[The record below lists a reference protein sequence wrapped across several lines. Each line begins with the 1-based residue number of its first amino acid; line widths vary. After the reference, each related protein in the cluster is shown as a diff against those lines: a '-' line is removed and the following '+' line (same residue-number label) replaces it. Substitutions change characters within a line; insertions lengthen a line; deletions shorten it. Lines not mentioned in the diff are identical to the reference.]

1 MQSYQEILLNE
12 HSNDDSDAQKETIK
26 FSWFLFLSLKCSK
39 EQSQNNKW
47 KPLRLSKQRKLT
59 GQTSRNLIECGNKS
73 WLIVLRK
80 HCPELRGERVA
91 TGTGQGAENGHRQP
105 RGRVVVRE
113 VYHHLPT
120 THMEHVLQGKH
131 GGHSPITKHLHPV
144 PLSTWEKI
152 N

>member
-1 MQSYQEILLNE
+1 M
-12 HSNDDSDAQKETIK
+12 K
-26 FSWFLFLSLKCSK
+26 LS
-39 EQSQNNKW
+39 
-47 KPLRLSKQRKLT
+47 
-59 GQTSRNLIECGNKS
+59 GQTSRNLIKCGNKS

-80 HCPELRGERVA
+80 HRPELRGERVA
-91 TGTGQGAENGHRQP
+91 TGTGQGAKNGHRQP

-131 GGHSPITKHLHPV
+131 GRHSPITQHLHPV

-152 N
+152 KSLFHSRLL